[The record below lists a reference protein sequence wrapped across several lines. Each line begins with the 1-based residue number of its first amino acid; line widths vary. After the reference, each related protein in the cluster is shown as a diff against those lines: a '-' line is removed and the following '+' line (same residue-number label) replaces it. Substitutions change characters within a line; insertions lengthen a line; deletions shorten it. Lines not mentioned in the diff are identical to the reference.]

1 MSGGTPSSAGGRR
14 LQAYGDRGVLVEVD
28 ALADVL
34 RLGAGLR
41 AARSAGRLPGVVDL
55 VPAARSVLVIAET
68 PDVQAA
74 VAAAVTAALNR
85 GGDQGA
91 EDLAAGDSG
100 SDVAEVE
107 VAVRY
112 DGPDLDDV
120 GRLTGLGARG
130 VVEAHSS
137 AGWVVAFAGF
147 APGFC
152 YLVDADRGEQSPL
165 AVPRRDEPRT
175 SVPAGAVGLAGEFS
189 GVYPRSSPGGWQLIG
204 TTSARLWDL
213 DRDPPALLQPGGRVR
228 FVEAGSAGGFAEAP
242 A

>member
-1 MSGGTPSSAGGRR
+1 
-14 LQAYGDRGVLVEVD
+14 
-28 ALADVL
+28 
-34 RLGAGLR
+34 
-41 AARSAGRLPGVVDL
+41 
-55 VPAARSVLVIAET
+55 
-68 PDVQAA
+68 AA
-74 VAAAVTAALNR
+74 VAGAVTAALDR
-85 GGDQGA
+85 GGAQGTEDPAA
-91 EDLAAGDSG
+91 EDAA
-100 SDVAEVE
+100 SDVGEVE

-120 GRLTGLGARG
+120 GRLTGLLAPG

-137 AGWVVAFAGF
+137 TRWVVAFAGF

-228 FVEAGSAGGFAEAP
+228 FVDEGGSAGGVSEAP